1 MDCDH
6 ICKISMEVSTF
17 INVKITREVSITLY
31 KFTDY
36 FKGFEKVDAVREI
49 FGDQTEE
56 VLNKLQVEFV
66 SRRGYMGVDEK
77 DGHLIVSAYY
87 LKSGSE
93 RDIYLDI
100 IHELVH
106 VKQFMQGQKLFDHR
120 YDYVDRPTE
129 VEAYGHAVKE
139 ARKLGMSEK
148 QIYNYL
154 RTEWMDEKELAKL
167 AKAVGVEPD
176 LQANSSR

>member
-6 ICKISMEVSTF
+6 ICKILTEVSTF
-17 INVKITREVSITLY
+17 INVKITRDVNITLY

-36 FKGFEKVDAVREI
+36 FKGFEKVESVREI

-56 VLNKLQVEFV
+56 ILNKLKVEFV
-66 SRRGYMGVDEK
+66 SRRGYMGVDEQ

-100 IHELVH
+100 VHELVH
-106 VKQFMQGQKLFDHR
+106 VKQYMQGQKLFDHR

-129 VEAYGHAVKE
+129 VEAYSHAVKE
-139 ARKLGMSEK
+139 ARRLGMTEK

-154 RTEWMDEKELAKL
+154 RTEWMSEKELAKL

-176 LQANSSR
+176 LQANSP

>member
-1 MDCDH
+1 MD
-6 ICKISMEVSTF
+6 VSTF
-17 INVKITREVSITLY
+17 LNVVIIRDVTITLH
-31 KFTDY
+31 KFIDY
-36 FKGFEKVDAVREI
+36 FKGFEKVEAVKEI

-56 VLNKLQVEFV
+56 LLNQLKVEFV
-66 SRRGYMGVDEK
+66 SRRGYMGVDEQ

-106 VKQFMQGQKLFDHR
+106 VKQCKQGQKLFDNR

-129 VEAYGHAVKE
+129 IEAYRHAVKE
-139 ARKLGMSEK
+139 ARRIGMTEK
-148 QIYNYL
+148 QVYNYL
-154 RTEWMDEKELAKL
+154 RTEWMRENDLARL
-167 AKAVGVEPD
+167 AKAVGVGYDPE
-176 LQANSSR
+176 ANSNQHR

>member
-1 MDCDH
+1 MGCDLN
-6 ICKISMEVSTF
+6 CKISTEVSTF
-17 INVKITREVSITLY
+17 INVKITRDVSITLY
-31 KFTDY
+31 RFIDY
-36 FKGFEKVDAVREI
+36 FKGFEKVEAVREI

-56 VLNKLQVEFV
+56 LLNRLKVEFV
-66 SRRGYMGVDEK
+66 SRRGYMGVDEQ

-100 IHELVH
+100 VHELVH
-106 VKQFMQGQKLFDHR
+106 VKQCMQGQKLFDHR

-129 VEAYGHAVKE
+129 IEAYRHAVKE
-139 ARKLGMSEK
+139 ARRLGMTEK

-154 RTEWMDEKELAKL
+154 RTEWMSEKELARL
-167 AKAVGVEPD
+167 AKAVGVEHD
-176 LQANSSR
+176 LQANSP